1 MNYQQAVQHKKE
13 ILKSLEGL
21 LTFRYFEIVI
31 APSKAEDFDKFLKE
45 YKANPANFT
54 DETCLDFSTDGKYI
68 VYRICEDN
76 ILNCREGKI

>member
-1 MNYQQAVQHKKE
+1 MNHQQAVNHKKE
-13 ILKSLEGL
+13 ILKNLEDL

-31 APSKAEDFDKFLKE
+31 VPSKAEDFEKFLKE
-45 YKANPANFT
+45 YKADPTNFT
-54 DETCLDFSTDGKYI
+54 DESCLNFSTDNKYM

>member
-13 ILKSLEGL
+13 ILKSLEDL

-45 YKANPANFT
+45 YKANPAHFT
-54 DETCLDFSTDGKYI
+54 DESCLSFSTDNKYM

>member
-1 MNYQQAVQHKKE
+1 MNYNQAVQHKKE
-13 ILKSLEGL
+13 ILKSLEDL

-31 APSKAEDFDKFLKE
+31 VPSKAEDFEKFLKE
-45 YKANPANFT
+45 YKVNPSSFT
-54 DETCLDFSTDGKYI
+54 DESCVNFSTDDRYM